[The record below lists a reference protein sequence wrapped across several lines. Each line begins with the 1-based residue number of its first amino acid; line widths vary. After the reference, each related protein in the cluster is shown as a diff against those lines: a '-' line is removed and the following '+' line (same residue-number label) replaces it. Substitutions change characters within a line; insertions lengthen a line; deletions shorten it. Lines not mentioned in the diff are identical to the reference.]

1 MVSEHIVALDSAKVQ
16 TTISPSSSPP
26 TKGPKLGCV
35 QCGRIFKY
43 VNDLDMHVRNHNK
56 WKLNIVKTPN
66 PIQKQDEDFDKLM
79 CNDAGIE
86 VESKDFLEEAVNT
99 IIVPETQSPQKKLS
113 LLSESEKEKL
123 NAYIFTINNFISVSK
138 LVLNRFVVYL

>member
-1 MVSEHIVALDSAKVQ
+1 MIIEENNEKPILEEGELD
-16 TTISPSSSPP
+16 
-26 TKGPKLGCV
+26 
-35 QCGRIFKY
+35 
-43 VNDLDMHVRNHNK
+43 NN
-56 WKLNIVKTPN
+56 NI
-66 PIQKQDEDFDKLM
+66 I
-79 CNDAGIE
+79 
-86 VESKDFLEEAVNT
+86 EEAVNT

>member
-1 MVSEHIVALDSAKVQ
+1 MKIEENNEKPILKEGELDNNNL
-16 TTISPSSSPP
+16 I
-26 TKGPKLGCV
+26 
-35 QCGRIFKY
+35 
-43 VNDLDMHVRNHNK
+43 
-56 WKLNIVKTPN
+56 
-66 PIQKQDEDFDKLM
+66 
-79 CNDAGIE
+79 
-86 VESKDFLEEAVNT
+86 EEAENT